1 MMSHNEEVDAEST
14 IFTEG
19 INSLAE
25 KIMYNFQYTLSY
37 LSENYEGEIND
48 ILSLDENY

>member
-1 MMSHNEEVDAEST
+1 MMDHNEEVDAESA